1 MPNVR
6 QVQKNTRKKNTHSV
20 HKIITEFWFHS
31 WYKIRIIERFH
42 FILFFFFFFF
52 TYVLSSLHEHENSD
66 LSLTIFSLFSCK
78 ERKKRSWKIKE
89 KRNKKKKRKFKS
101 YRVKIS
107 SLFEFSF
114 VDLFITHPHGKMV
127 ERISDIQSAQAFI
140 SRLILCKVIRNNE
153 KKVNIYIYVIIE
165 YIIFNMYI
173 RRSQH
178 LCIYVKYDQR
188 TLLQISLRE

>member
-1 MPNVR
+1 MIPLVIQNSNHR
-6 QVQKNTRKKNTHSV
+6 EIS
-20 HKIITEFWFHS
+20 F
-31 WYKIRIIERFH
+31 YP
-42 FILFFFFFFF
+42 LLLLLFFF

-153 KKVNIYIYVIIE
+153 KKVNIYNICNYRIY
-165 YIIFNMYI
+165 YI
-173 RRSQH
+173 
-178 LCIYVKYDQR
+178 
-188 TLLQISLRE
+188 

>member
-20 HKIITEFWFHS
+20 HKIITDFWFHS
-31 WYKIRIIERFH
+31 CTKFESSRD
-42 FILFFFFFFF
+42 FILSSSSFFFFF
-52 TYVLSSLHEHENSD
+52 YVRFISLHEHENSH
-66 LSLTIFSLFSCK
+66 LSLTIFFLFSYNK
-78 ERKKRSWKIKE
+78 ERKKRSSKIKE

-153 KKVNIYIYVIIE
+153 
-165 YIIFNMYI
+165 
-173 RRSQH
+173 
-178 LCIYVKYDQR
+178 
-188 TLLQISLRE
+188 